1 MARLSYETADTLVYD
16 PVAAHRTATRA
27 VLYTLG
33 FRNIESVGTVES
45 FAEAIRKRPP
55 DLALCEAQGADAELC
70 EMIQSLRQGVSGF
83 NPFLVIIVTA
93 WEKNSTLVSR
103 VLNSGADD
111 LLLRPFSTTLL
122 QTRIDTHVERR
133 KQFVITH
140 DYVGPDRRSDPTR
153 ASNTELFV
161 PPNSLKMKAKEGL
174 TPAEVTA
181 RMDHELKSA
190 CEVLNSE
197 KLRRDAFQICVLWR
211 LLQEPDD
218 PGFAYNLIKLSKL
231 TRAVGKRCR
240 ETEFESAAQW
250 CESVQAAVEG
260 LELGVDRNAS
270 MHLLG
275 HAALNL
281 NHVIEPQKTVPE
293 HLKTVQATVAMI
305 RARESGRTNA
315 QKPPLAASGG

>member
-1 MARLSYETADTLVYD
+1 
-16 PVAAHRTATRA
+16 
-27 VLYTLG
+27 
-33 FRNIESVGTVES
+33 
-45 FAEAIRKRPP
+45 
-55 DLALCEAQGADAELC
+55 
-70 EMIQSLRQGVSGF
+70 
-83 NPFLVIIVTA
+83 
-93 WEKNSTLVSR
+93 
-103 VLNSGADD
+103 
-111 LLLRPFSTTLL
+111 
-122 QTRIDTHVERR
+122 
-133 KQFVITH
+133 
-140 DYVGPDRRSDPTR
+140 
-153 ASNTELFV
+153 
-161 PPNSLKMKAKEGL
+161 MKAKEGL

-218 PGFAYNLIKLSKL
+218 PGYAYNLIKLSKL

-315 QKPPLAASGG
+315 QKQPLAASGG